1 MTENDKAARASS
13 GLFSGLLSGLFSGPS
28 FWLFPLLW
36 LAFSLYAFIF
46 APDEVSSPATFDL
59 IIRLSSGQWQGI
71 NPLIVTLF
79 NLMGIW
85 PMIYACLALIDGA
98 GQKIPAWPF
107 VSASFGVGAFALLP
121 YLALRQ
127 RNSTFTA
134 AKSRL
139 IKVLDSPWT
148 GRSLLLA
155 TLALLSYGLSQGDL
169 WANWLDFTAQWQTS
183 RFIHVMSLDF
193 CILCAVVAP
202 LLRDDMAKRQINNRM
217 NSQMNEPMSSAALFW
232 VGTLVPLLGILLYLS
247 VRSPLISTLESV
259 DK

>member
-1 MTENDKAARASS
+1 MTDKNKAALTSS
-13 GLFSGLLSGLFSGPS
+13 GLFSGLFSKPS
-28 FWLFPLLW
+28 FWGFSLLW

-46 APDEVSSPATFDL
+46 APDDVSASATLDL

-85 PMIYACLALIDGA
+85 PMIYACLVLIDGV

-127 RNSTFTA
+127 PNSSFTA

-139 IKVLDSPWT
+139 IKIVDSPWT
-148 GRSLLLA
+148 GRVLLLA
-155 TLALLSYGLSQGDL
+155 TIALLIYGLTQGSL
-169 WANWLDFTAQWQTS
+169 SANWRDFTAQWQTS

-202 LLRDDMAKRQINNRM
+202 LLRDDLAKRQM
-217 NSQMNEPMSSAALFW
+217 KGQMRRADGAFLGRCARAA
-232 VGTLVPLLGILLYLS
+232 VGNFAVSFGAIAPHANA
-247 VRSPLISTLESV
+247 
-259 DK
+259 

>member
-1 MTENDKAARASS
+1 MTENNKATRASS
-13 GLFSGLLSGLFSGPS
+13 GLFSRLFSGPS
-28 FWLFPLLW
+28 SWLFGLLW
-36 LAFSLYAFIF
+36 LAFSLYAFVF
-46 APDEVSSPATFDL
+46 APDEVSSSATLDL

-127 RNSTFTA
+127 HNPTFTA

-139 IKVLDSPWT
+139 VKVLDSPWT

-169 WANWLDFTAQWQTS
+169 SANWYDFTAQWQTS

-202 LLRDDMAKRQINNRM
+202 LLRDDMAKRQM
-217 NSQMNEPMSSAALFW
+217 NGPMNGPTSSATLFW

-247 VRSPLISTLESV
+247 VRSPLISTLESA